1 MLKDRFGT
9 MCILL
14 NSSTTN
20 SVVVLSVLTRRNLG
34 FGLTGERERENNEQ
48 QGYE

>member
-1 MLKDRFGT
+1 

-14 NSSTTN
+14 NSSTTD

-34 FGLTGERERENNEQ
+34 FGLTVMNSKGMSKFTED
-48 QGYE
+48 